1 MDEMNLSDAIES
13 ILSDPKMKDLMQSLS
28 GSPNQESENKEGQM
42 PDVGKIMKLKSM
54 YDSAMSSNDPRV
66 TLLSALRPYLSDS
79 RVKNLDV
86 CIKFLRFYKIAG
98 MLKDSDILKELLE
111 RYDEMVLQRAR
122 GRAFKHSVLR

>member
-1 MDEMNLSDAIES
+1 MDEMNFSDAIES

-98 MLKDSDILKELLE
+98 MLKDSDILKELL
-111 RYDEMVLQRAR
+111 
-122 GRAFKHSVLR
+122 

>member
-1 MDEMNLSDAIES
+1 
-13 ILSDPKMKDLMQSLS
+13 
-28 GSPNQESENKEGQM
+28 
-42 PDVGKIMKLKSM
+42 M

-98 MLKDSDILKELLE
+98 MLKDSDILKELL
-111 RYDEMVLQRAR
+111 
-122 GRAFKHSVLR
+122 

>member
-54 YDSAMSSNDPRV
+54 YDSAMSSNDPRL

-98 MLKDSDILKELLE
+98 MLKDSDILKELL
-111 RYDEMVLQRAR
+111 
-122 GRAFKHSVLR
+122 

>member
-86 CIKFLRFYKIAG
+86 CIKFLRFYKIVG
-98 MLKDSDILKELLE
+98 MLKDSDILKELL
-111 RYDEMVLQRAR
+111 
-122 GRAFKHSVLR
+122 

>member
-1 MDEMNLSDAIES
+1 MDDMNLSDAIES

-98 MLKDSDILKELLE
+98 MLKDSDILKELL
-111 RYDEMVLQRAR
+111 
-122 GRAFKHSVLR
+122 

>member
-98 MLKDSDILKELLE
+98 MLKDSDILKELL
-111 RYDEMVLQRAR
+111 
-122 GRAFKHSVLR
+122 

>member
-86 CIKFLRFYKIAG
+86 CIKFLRFYMIAG
-98 MLKDSDILKELLE
+98 MLKDSDILKELL
-111 RYDEMVLQRAR
+111 
-122 GRAFKHSVLR
+122 

>member
-54 YDSAMSSNDPRV
+54 YDSAMNSNDPRV

-98 MLKDSDILKELLE
+98 MLKDSDILKELL
-111 RYDEMVLQRAR
+111 
-122 GRAFKHSVLR
+122 

>member
-28 GSPNQESENKEGQM
+28 APSSSGEPESKDGQM
-42 PDVGKIMKLKSM
+42 PDVGKIMKLKSI
-54 YDSAMSSNDPRV
+54 YDSAMHTSDPRV
-66 TLLSALRPYLSDS
+66 TLLSALRPYLSET

-98 MLKDSDILKELLE
+98 MLKDSDILKELL
-111 RYDEMVLQRAR
+111 
-122 GRAFKHSVLR
+122 

>member
-13 ILSDPKMKDLMQSLS
+13 ILSDPKMKDLMQSLQ

-98 MLKDSDILKELLE
+98 MLKDSDILKELL
-111 RYDEMVLQRAR
+111 
-122 GRAFKHSVLR
+122 

>member
-98 MLKDSDILKELLE
+98 MLKDSELLKELL
-111 RYDEMVLQRAR
+111 
-122 GRAFKHSVLR
+122 

>member
-66 TLLSALRPYLSDS
+66 TLLSALRP
-79 RVKNLDV
+79 
-86 CIKFLRFYKIAG
+86 IFPT
-98 MLKDSDILKELLE
+98 
-111 RYDEMVLQRAR
+111 RA
-122 GRAFKHSVLR
+122 

>member
-42 PDVGKIMKLKSM
+42 PDVGKIMKLKSW

-98 MLKDSDILKELLE
+98 MLKDSDILKELL
-111 RYDEMVLQRAR
+111 
-122 GRAFKHSVLR
+122 

>member
-28 GSPNQESENKEGQM
+28 GAPSSSESETADSAM
-42 PDVGKIMKLKSM
+42 PDISKIMKLKSM
-54 YDSAMSSNDPRV
+54 YDSAMKDSDPRV
-66 TLLSALRPYLSDS
+66 TLLTALRPYLSES

-98 MLKDSDILKELLE
+98 MIKDADILKELL
-111 RYDEMVLQRAR
+111 
-122 GRAFKHSVLR
+122 